1 MQYVC
6 VCICICTILS
16 KSFLVNV
23 CYDQYIGHNRD
34 SETREHHQWHNE
46 DRGEGHGGSRAL
58 HTEGMVRVHV
68 FPISPPR
75 RVPLRGPEPVQSME
89 VEGKA
94 KRHNMP
100 LLWTTQVG
108 EVANVVLV
116 NFIAKHWCF
125 ILSFLAQCY
134 LFWLQLALFH
144 FVLYRTRTRVH
155 AASLLLEVARG
166 CALGLIWPGWKL
178 PFSST
183 TWSLTSRKHKKPNQK
198 NCWQIYSL
206 TWVPA
211 PIFSDSVH
219 VCESHTHIIRGT
231 ILKT

>member
-94 KRHNMP
+94 KRHNIASSLNNTSRGSGKCCVSQLHCKALMLYFELFSP
-100 LLWTTQVG
+100 
-108 EVANVVLV
+108 VL
-116 NFIAKHWCF
+116 
-125 ILSFLAQCY
+125 
-134 LFWLQLALFH
+134 
-144 FVLYRTRTRVH
+144 
-155 AASLLLEVARG
+155 SLLIAAGSFSFCFVQNKDTSTCSFTPFGGGQRLCPGLDLARLEA
-166 CALGLIWPGWKL
+166 
-178 PFSST
+178 S
-183 TWSLTSRKHKKPNQK
+183 
-198 NCWQIYSL
+198 
-206 TWVPA
+206 
-211 PIFSDSVH
+211 IFLHHLVTDF
-219 VCESHTHIIRGT
+219 T
-231 ILKT
+231 